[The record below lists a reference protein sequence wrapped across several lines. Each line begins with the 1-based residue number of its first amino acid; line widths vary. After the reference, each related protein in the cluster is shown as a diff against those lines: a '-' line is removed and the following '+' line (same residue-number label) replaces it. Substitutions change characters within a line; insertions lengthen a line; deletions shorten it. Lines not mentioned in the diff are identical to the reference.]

1 MSKARIGGMSRPG
14 VGETPPRAQHL
25 RQGLLRPRLDG
36 PVNQGHPK
44 HTRVLQSP
52 TSSAMPRVSS
62 SVPPREPFGFSRT
75 DANAQKTQAQKS
87 APSRCPSAPPLP
99 STPPQRLRVSA
110 RALRILPQSR
120 QGAEN
125 PGGGKRPI
133 EASSG
138 PSASLNSDSAPSSAS
153 LRRCASH
160 SGPSAPSTPPP
171 RLPQRLRVSAR
182 ALRILPQRRQGAG
195 NPGGRKRP
203 IEASSGPAASLNSD
217 SASSSASLRLCA
229 SHSGPS
235 ALSTLLRVFLSVSAS
250 LRETLRLLR
259 PLNSPPRLAQRLSV
273 SARATPP
280 PPPSRLSFSSPSA
293 SLREISVPQSAQSA

>member
-99 STPPQRLRVSA
+99 STP
-110 RALRILPQSR
+110 
-120 QGAEN
+120 
-125 PGGGKRPI
+125 
-133 EASSG
+133 
-138 PSASLNSDSAPSSAS
+138 
-153 LRRCASH
+153 
-160 SGPSAPSTPPP
+160 
-171 RLPQRLRVSAR
+171 PQRLRVSAR